1 MTTGSATATVGATGL
16 RHADGEAVS
25 VRPAPPQISADTTA
39 PPLYWGGG
47 ESYSANLGPPTW
59 TSVKRPGQTASL
71 DWESVLREIA
81 SRATTVWD
89 SSRLRD
95 LLAQPLGAT
104 VELTDEEAEQIVRLA
119 AGRRP
124 DLTPGHD
131 YVRYVRS
138 LLGHSILRRRK
149 GRG

>member
-1 MTTGSATATVGATGL
+1 MSTGSVTLNVRAGTVTDAG
-16 RHADGEAVS
+16 REAVS
-25 VRPAPPQISADTTA
+25 VRPESPEICPEATA
-39 PPLYWGGG
+39 PPLYWGSG

-59 TSVKRPGQTASL
+59 TSAKRPGQTASL

-95 LLAQPLGAT
+95 LLAQPLGAP
-104 VELTDEEAEQIVRLA
+104 VELTDEEAEEIVRLA

-124 DLTPGHD
+124 DLTPGKD
-131 YVRYVRS
+131 YVEDVRT
-138 LLGHSILRRRK
+138 LLGHSILERRK